1 MSLSLS
7 GADVNIESVHNWLS
21 EVLVERCTPQGG
33 EIDPVEVFL
42 VPEVDLVDLEKLEQ
56 NRDFSF

>member
-21 EVLVERCTPQGG
+21 EVLSESSTPQRG
-33 EIDPVEVFL
+33 EIDPVEILL
-42 VPEVDLVDLEKLEQ
+42 VPEVDLVDLEKIWKY
-56 NRDFSF
+56 RDSSF